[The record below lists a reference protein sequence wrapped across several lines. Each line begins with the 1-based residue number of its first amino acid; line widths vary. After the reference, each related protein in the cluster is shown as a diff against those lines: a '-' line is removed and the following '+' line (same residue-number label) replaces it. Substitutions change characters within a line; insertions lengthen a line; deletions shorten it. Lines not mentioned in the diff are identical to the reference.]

1 MSLYYLFMD
10 ILKASIDWARAELYS
25 TSFFILFGII
35 FLFACLGFWQLGKTE
50 LAKAYI
56 VPTMIAGVLLII
68 IGIGLFY
75 TNKVRIT
82 QFQSEFQDDQYLFV
96 QTELERVNNTL
107 NEYDLIVFT
116 IIPIMI
122 MICSVGL
129 VFINQPSW
137 RASLIIS
144 IAMLIIILLID
155 GTAQSRIVIYQKKL
169 TNYMSIM

>member
-1 MSLYYLFMD
+1 MD

-25 TSFFILFGII
+25 TSFFVLFGII

>member
-1 MSLYYLFMD
+1 MD

-155 GTAQSRIVIYQKKL
+155 GTAQSRIVIYQKNL

>member
-1 MSLYYLFMD
+1 MD

-169 TNYMSIM
+169 TSYMSIM

>member
-1 MSLYYLFMD
+1 MD

-50 LAKAYI
+50 LAKAYV
-56 VPTMIAGVLLII
+56 VPTLIAGVLLII

-75 TNKVRIT
+75 TNKARLT
-82 QFQSEFQDDQYLFV
+82 QFQSDFQDNQHLFV
-96 QTELERVNNTL
+96 KTELERVNNTL
-107 NEYDLIVFT
+107 NEYDVIVFT
-116 IIPIMI
+116 IIPII
-122 MICSVGL
+122 IVICSVGL

-137 RASLIIS
+137 RASLITS

-155 GTAQSRIVIYQKKL
+155 GTAQSRIVIYQEQLIDYLNIK
-169 TNYMSIM
+169 

>member
-1 MSLYYLFMD
+1 MD

>member
-1 MSLYYLFMD
+1 MD

-35 FLFACLGFWQLGKTE
+35 FLFSCLGFWQLGKTE

>member
-1 MSLYYLFMD
+1 MD

-116 IIPIMI
+116 IIPVMI

>member
-1 MSLYYLFMD
+1 MD

-155 GTAQSRIVIYQKKL
+155 GTAESRIVIYQKKL

>member
-1 MSLYYLFMD
+1 MD

-155 GTAQSRIVIYQKKL
+155 GTAQLRIVIYQKKL

>member
-1 MSLYYLFMD
+1 MVY
-10 ILKASIDWARAELYS
+10 
-25 TSFFILFGII
+25 
-35 FLFACLGFWQLGKTE
+35 GFWQLGKTE

>member
-1 MSLYYLFMD
+1 MD

-169 TNYMSIM
+169 TNYVSIM

>member
-1 MSLYYLFMD
+1 MD
-10 ILKASIDWARAELYS
+10 ILKASIDWAREELYS

>member
-1 MSLYYLFMD
+1 MD

-169 TNYMSIM
+169 TNYMSMM